1 MVIDFGTYSKEETL
15 ALGVFVGD
23 SVVVDGPFVK
33 STKTMYFKSIRI
45 KSWMFNGVELLKSH

>member
-23 SVVVDGPFVK
+23 SVVVDGPYRG
-33 STKTMYFKSIRI
+33 SLKTMYFKSIRI
-45 KSWMFNGVELLKSH
+45 KSWMFNGC